1 MHHLLGGGVGTR
13 DGELKLQLSLFLLKK
28 QDYLPVLI
36 QKLMSVKNVRL
47 MLTYS
52 ILLAHKNFQL
62 SIVI

>member
-1 MHHLLGGGVGTR
+1 MKTFLGKDPKISRKTIICNR

-47 MLTYS
+47 MLT
-52 ILLAHKNFQL
+52 
-62 SIVI
+62 